1 MNNQKQTS
9 FTVSKIYKSR
19 KNLLNILEKR
29 GFDISDY
36 NNFGINE
43 IQAMYANKQLDMLLT
58 EKNENKKIYVK
69 YHVTSKNGNSTFPKL
84 RDSHINDYIDDLF
97 NLEEILDKNDELL
110 IIVKDQ
116 NINKT
121 LEEYMEF
128 IFIKDN
134 HYINIL
140 KISEL
145 LFNILDH
152 CMVPEHKILN
162 EKEKEKIYEKYKI
175 MQDSELPEI
184 SRFDPVAKALGLK
197 PGEVCEITRSSKT
210 SITSKYYRLCS

>member
-162 EKEKEKIYEKYKI
+162 EKEKETIYEKYKI